1 MAFTFRQKFR
11 CFPQS
16 VHVISSALKLRGKC
30 AQSTAAASRREGL
43 PRSPSAARGEPGA
56 ALLKEVGP
64 TLPMLQV
71 GQSATRKAL
80 PTTRYGRKTHQQVL
94 LFFFFGHAVRMRDL
108 SSRCLVPPMLLAH
121 PACSA
126 AHPCPGLAPYHLHC
140 CPLTPGICRSPST
153 GPLHTGSRNPHCS
166 WQTTSPPPPPNQPP
180 FFLRV

>member
-1 MAFTFRQKFR
+1 MLHLNLEAAPHPQILWVRIWRAGVAFTFRQKFR

-16 VHVISSALKLRGKC
+16 IRMISSALKLRGKC

-43 PRSPSAARGEPGA
+43 QRSPSAARGEPGA

-94 LFFFFGHAVRMRDL
+94 LFFFWPRRAR
-108 SSRCLVPPMLLAH
+108 A
-121 PACSA
+121 
-126 AHPCPGLAPYHLHC
+126 
-140 CPLTPGICRSPST
+140 
-153 GPLHTGSRNPHCS
+153 GS
-166 WQTTSPPPPPNQPP
+166 
-180 FFLRV
+180 